1 MQNYLWFIVIVLLIV
16 GCSSKKSE
24 PEQKLVESSK
34 SEEKTDS
41 ILAPV
46 KEPLEEKATELEE
59 EKIEDN
65 LIEDEAT
72 LWSSYRSEKAAVK
85 EAEAENNFEKQVKH
99 LLEAAGY
106 AHALQRFDIEAWQ
119 YNNAGYVLI
128 QDFKEKTDYL
138 NVITKLNNLKLKSEI
153 IQYRKDTRILL
164 SNEKKLLLEA
174 SDYLYHAEKI
184 DSNLEKSFR
193 TTIIANNILFV
204 NDVLRFLKV
213 DEIE

>member
-1 MQNYLWFIVIVLLIV
+1 MKKYIWFIFIVLLIV

-34 SEEKTDS
+34 SEEKADS
-41 ILAPV
+41 IVDPKPEQKVEELSQ
-46 KEPLEEKATELEE
+46 KTDEKAVE
-59 EKIEDN
+59 N

-72 LWSSYRSEKAAVK
+72 LWSSYRSAKAAVK
-85 EAEAENNFEKQVKH
+85 QAEAENNFEKQVKH

-138 NVITKLNNLKLKSEI
+138 NVIKKLNNLKLKSEI

-174 SDYLYHAEKI
+174 SDYLSHAKKI

-193 TTIIANNILFV
+193 TTIIANNISFV
-204 NDVLRFLKV
+204 NDVLRFLIA